1 MKVSSSTC
9 YLYNDK
15 QTETIIKAINRDVK
29 MMCGGKKI
37 FWKVWPFTDQKKP
50 KEKN

>member
-37 FWKVWPFTDQKKP
+37 FLKGVAL
-50 KEKN
+50 N